1 MQVNLIWK
9 ATEYDSLENCI
20 VTITASEVIVNS
32 VIVGFK
38 ENVIFRIDYTIKTN
52 SNWETLFCELITQF
66 GNTRQVISF
75 QGDGKGNW
83 LTAGILAID
92 FKGCID
98 VDIPLTPLTNTLP
111 INRLKLKEQEEE
123 NIKVIYLDIMESGI
137 RPVTQKYK
145 RLSGQKYNYQNVPN
159 DFEANISVD
168 EKAFVI
174 DYPRLFRRLHKLE
187 SNFVPWM

>member
-20 VTITASEVIVNS
+20 VTITANEVIIKS
-32 VIVGFK
+32 VIVGCK

-66 GNTRQVISF
+66 GNARQVISF

-83 LTAGILAID
+83 ITGGILAIN

-98 VDIPLTPLTNTLP
+98 VDIPFTPLTNTLP
-111 INRLKLKEQEEE
+111 INRLKLKEQKEE
-123 NIKVIYLDIMESGI
+123 NIKVIYIDIMESGI
-137 RPVTQKYK
+137 RPVSQKYK
-145 RLSGQKYNYQNVPN
+145 RLSGQEYNYQNVPN

-168 EKAFVI
+168 ENAFVI
-174 DYPRLFRRLHKLE
+174 DYPGLFRRLHKME
-187 SNFVPWM
+187 SNFVP